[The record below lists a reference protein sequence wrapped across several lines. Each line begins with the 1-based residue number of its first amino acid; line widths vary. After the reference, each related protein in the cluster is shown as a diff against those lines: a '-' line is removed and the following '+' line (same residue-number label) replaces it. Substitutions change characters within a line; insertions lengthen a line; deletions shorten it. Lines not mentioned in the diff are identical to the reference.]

1 MAPIRFAGKCF
12 VVPRWAR
19 PCAGAQYGAMR
30 LANNLVRIGPPRPSI
45 HGLPSIE
52 PEDDEIFMIG
62 RCKVEYG
69 VRELSAHNLKTT
81 KRQVAAMIRQVPD
94 HLPEA
99 VQVAL
104 ALRIAGRAN
113 MENIQL
119 CAPHP

>member
-30 LANNLVRIGPPRPSI
+30 LTNNLVRIGPPRPSI

-62 RCKVEYG
+62 RCKVEDG
-69 VRELSAHNLKTT
+69 VRELSAHHLKAS
-81 KRQVAAMIRQVPD
+81 KSQAADIIRQVLD
-94 HLPEA
+94 HLSETIETA
-99 VQVAL
+99 FTI
-104 ALRIAGRAN
+104 RIAG
-113 MENIQL
+113 
-119 CAPHP
+119 